1 MSVAPTIHPDDDILT
16 PTVRRFLRRSL
27 FWIGISTIII
37 IIAAIGL
44 IFSNSIAGAG
54 QPLGPDNP
62 APEGTKALVQVLGR
76 EGVEVS
82 ITSSLDATE
91 NAIGDAVGTTLLVHD
106 PEAILTEEQWEQVAE
121 LADTIVLIEPGFTAL
136 TVLAPDVYQSGVV
149 DEADLDA
156 GCRVD
161 AAQTA
166 GTISGGGL
174 GYRSEDSSVEAC
186 FDSGDDTYSLIQTQ
200 QGAATVTVFGA
211 TDTLTNGRIVEKG
224 NAALALGL
232 LGSQPQLVW
241 YTPGLDDY
249 DDAPATIADF
259 SPGWVFPVS
268 LTLVLVFIATA
279 IWRGRRFGP
288 LIVENLPVTVRSSE
302 TMYGRARLYQ
312 HSSVRLHAI
321 DSLRIGTIDRLS
333 KLVGLPRLATV
344 DEVVTTVAA
353 ISGRSLPDVRL
364 LLVDAVPTNDRE
376 LLELS
381 DQLLLLEGA
390 VISALRST

>member
-1 MSVAPTIHPDDDILT
+1 MSVAPTVHPDDDILT

-37 IIAAIGL
+37 IIATIGL
-44 IFSNSIAGAG
+44 VFSNSIAGSG
-54 QPLGPDNP
+54 EPLGPANP
-62 APEGTKALVQVLGR
+62 APEGTKALVQVLGH
-76 EGVEVS
+76 EGVDVA
-82 ITSSLDATE
+82 ITGSLGATAK
-91 NAIGDAVGTTLLVHD
+91 AIDDPAGTTLVVHD
-106 PEAILTEEQWEQVAE
+106 PEAILTEQQWRRAAD
-121 LADTIVLIEPGFTAL
+121 LADTIVLVEPGFLAL
-136 TVLAPDVYQSGVV
+136 TVLAPDVYQSGAV
-149 DEADLDA
+149 DEEQLSA
-156 GCRVD
+156 GCRLD
-161 AAQTA
+161 AADRA
-166 GTISGGGL
+166 GSISGGGL
-174 GYRSEDSSVEAC
+174 GYRSEDGAVTAC
-186 FDSGDDTYSLIQTQ
+186 FSSGDETYSLVQVER
-200 QGAATVTVFGA
+200 GDSVVTVFGA

-232 LGSQPQLVW
+232 LGTQPNLVW

-249 DDAPATIADF
+249 DDAPATVADF

-268 LTLVLVFIATA
+268 LTLILVFIATA

-312 HSSVRLHAI
+312 HSSARLHAI

-344 DEVVTTVAA
+344 DEVVSTVAA
-353 ISGRSLPDVRL
+353 ISGRQGPEVRM
-364 LLVDAVPTNDRE
+364 LLVDSVPQNDKD

-381 DQLLLLEGA
+381 DQLLLLEAA
-390 VISALRST
+390 VTTALRSR